1 MKQLKYIAH
10 YQKDRNWGQI
20 NFVVTLAKKD
30 ILRIEQMSP
39 ETTAYKKT
47 LASHPSTA
55 QKEGRILTPF
65 SKKFPKSFLALF
77 LGNKKAPAPL
87 ALK

>member
-65 SKKFPKSFLALF
+65 PKKFLKSFLALF
-77 LGNKKAPAPL
+77 
-87 ALK
+87 

>member
-47 LASHPSTA
+47 LFRRLDIHA
-55 QKEGRILTPF
+55 
-65 SKKFPKSFLALF
+65 PKQNTVALRRF
-77 LGNKKAPAPL
+77 
-87 ALK
+87 

>member
-55 QKEGRILTPF
+55 QKEGRILTPLLKKIFEILF
-65 SKKFPKSFLALF
+65 SAF
-77 LGNKKAPAPL
+77 LGNKKAPAL
-87 ALK
+87 LVLK

>member
-47 LASHPSTA
+47 VVSAA
-55 QKEGRILTPF
+55 GIC
-65 SKKFPKSFLALF
+65 
-77 LGNKKAPAPL
+77 APEQNTGSPA
-87 ALK
+87 AVLK

>member
-39 ETTAYKKT
+39 ETTAYKKNVVSAAGYSRAKT
-47 LASHPSTA
+47 KYSSLTA
-55 QKEGRILTPF
+55 V
-65 SKKFPKSFLALF
+65 
-77 LGNKKAPAPL
+77 
-87 ALK
+87 LK

>member
-39 ETTAYKKT
+39 ETTAYKKP
-47 LASHPSTA
+47 LFRRLDIHA
-55 QKEGRILTPF
+55 
-65 SKKFPKSFLALF
+65 PKQNTVALRRF
-77 LGNKKAPAPL
+77 
-87 ALK
+87 